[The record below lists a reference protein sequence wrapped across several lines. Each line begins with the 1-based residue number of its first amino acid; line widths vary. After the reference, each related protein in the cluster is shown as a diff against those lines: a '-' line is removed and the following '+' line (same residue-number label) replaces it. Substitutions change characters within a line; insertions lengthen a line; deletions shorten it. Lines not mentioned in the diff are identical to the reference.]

1 MATALSKRKEEKLFI
16 VKKVNKIYARILIF
30 VDGWFERDV
39 NIASLLS
46 MTFPLNLLLKCIL
59 CHIAAYRV

>member
-30 VDGWFERDV
+30 IDGWFERDV
-39 NIASLLS
+39 NIASPLS